1 MEEHL
6 VTGFK
11 DAYELSKKKNIDM
24 RRACMAIA
32 VKRVVEAFELRG
44 IWP

>member
-1 MEEHL
+1 MEDHL

-11 DAYELSKKKNIDM
+11 DAYDLSQKKKIDM

-32 VKRVVEAFELRG
+32 VKRVMEAFELRG

>member
-6 VTGFK
+6 ISGFD
-11 DAYELSKKKNIDM
+11 DAWALAKKKNIDM

>member
-1 MEEHL
+1 MQPL
-6 VTGFK
+6 FQRPVMGQ
-11 DAYELSKKKNIDM
+11 KKKIDM